1 MFALADGFVAFKL
14 FEAGTTR
21 WLVLGAAALPAIYV
35 GGGVLAAKLGVHYR
49 LTTQRL
55 FIREGILT
63 RTLSEVELVRVDD
76 VTVRQGLIQR
86 LFGVGDVLLASTDRS
101 SGAIEIAWDRPADR
115 SEGNDPRDGAPP
127 ARPGGADGVGL
138 ALHPGLTADL
148 AQLLLELARA
158 RQHRLEDAPIE
169 GRIVLRE
176 RGLHVRADRRQVIVH
191 SVDRLPERNGMVG
204 RFAGLGARGDRRSNP
219 RMRRPLKSLS

>member
-1 MFALADGFVAFKL
+1 LIPAASHYCNQCGAKLAAETPSAAGEPSAQAPFGAPPAGAADAAEKELWQGGYSALSAAHLSTLCLVFALTDGFVAFKL

-101 SGAIEIAWDRPADR
+101 SGAIEILGIDRPI
-115 SEGNDPRDGAPP
+115 E
-127 ARPGGADGVGL
+127 VK
-138 ALHPGLTADL
+138 
-148 AQLLLELARA
+148 EMIRA
-158 RQHRLEDAPIE
+158 TVRRL
-169 GRIVLRE
+169 
-176 RGLHVRADRRQVIVH
+176 RGPVVRME
-191 SVDRLPERNGMVG
+191 SV
-204 RFAGLGARGDRRSNP
+204 
-219 RMRRPLKSLS
+219 